1 MNWLP
6 ENYEA
11 PASNNIYFRPQ
22 AGTSK
27 IRILGD
33 FRHAHTAIMLITP
46 HGDLELVNNTPTLNV
61 IAAHNPSWGFGT

>member
-1 MNWLP
+1 MGIWNCRRP
-6 ENYEA
+6 EIVREIKVLIT
-11 PASNNIYFRPQ
+11 PH
-22 AGTSK
+22 GDLE
-27 IRILGD
+27 LGD